1 MKITAQDLKKLN
13 IIEEIVPEY
22 GGADKQTAAAIGG
35 YLKEKIRLFLEK
47 YSGMDGNAIAKE
59 RYDRFRRF

>member
-1 MKITAQDLKKLN
+1 MN

-35 YLKEKIRLFLEK
+35 YLKEKIRLFLKK